1 MAEAGKQTKGK
12 KLTFLAMHQ
21 VNFHFIPFKKVGASL
36 EWLYII

>member
-21 VNFHFIPFKKVGASL
+21 VNFHFIPFKKWEHLWNGCA
-36 EWLYII
+36 